1 MSDLT
6 SEIQQIDGIGEK
18 KAAQILEILEKHGV
32 GRNDPLLEKAR
43 EAALRGDERRA
54 AIFLRRSERDN

>member
-32 GRNDPLLEKAR
+32 GRNDPLLDKAQ